1 MYDGYN
7 YCMIRDIL
15 DETDGI
21 REIFDELR
29 ANFYSGGT
37 RSAKFRKAALTS
49 LLEGYKQLQG

>member
-1 MYDGYN
+1 MRCQYN
-7 YCMIRDIL
+7 YWIMRDIL
-15 DETDGI
+15 DETDDI

-49 LLEGYKQLQG
+49 LLEGYKQL